1 MANLKGLCAFTAAV
15 LGAAVLTASAPAQ
28 ARCVGDNC
36 HRPIS
41 STKVNT
47 SYNYNTVRKVQNV
60 TRYRDV
66 TRPQHVTNVH
76 RVVNVTRIQP
86 VTRVNTVTRIHNR
99 TAVLNETQRA
109 NRTAMLPAQSTTTG
123 KTINVGGHIPAPKV
137 STSYRYNTVQKVN
150 NVTRYNDRVN
160 TRYVKNIHRIVDVTR
175 VQPVIHTNVVTR
187 IHDRP
192 VITSKTVNLSE
203 TKMLPT
209 RVINTG
215 KTIYI
220 NEGRYNEGRSFKD
233 GFKRM
238 GSASSYK

>member
-1 MANLKGLCAFTAAV
+1 MANLKGLCAFTAAAV
-15 LGAAVLTASAPAQ
+15 IGAAVLTASAPAQ
-28 ARCVGDNC
+28 ARCIGDNC

-41 STKVNT
+41 RTNVST
-47 SYNYNTVRKVQNV
+47 SYKYNTVRKVQNV
-60 TRYRDV
+60 TRYRNID
-66 TRPQHVTNVH
+66 RPRHVTNVH

-109 NRTAMLPAQSTTTG
+109 NRTAMLPAQSRVTG
-123 KTINVGGHIPAPKV
+123 QTVHVGGNIPAPKV
-137 STSYRYNTVQKVN
+137 TTSYRYNTVQKVN

-192 VITSKTVNLSE
+192 VVTSKTVNLHE
-203 TKMLPT
+203 TQMLPT

-215 KTIYI
+215 KTIHI
-220 NEGRYNEGRSFKD
+220 NEGRTYINGSKRM
-233 GFKRM
+233 RM
-238 GSASSYK
+238 GSAAEYK